1 MKMRTLFLGVLC
13 LSNAIAMTA
22 RADFVEFKVDDTI
35 VGTVDVR
42 GPSESA
48 YNEVVT
54 ESLDYAIWAKGHP
67 APTSGDT
74 TWKVTFAT
82 QQAPGQDRR
91 TFKGELRETW
101 SKYRI
106 VQKYLDA
113 PIHLNAA
120 NHLAPVR
127 RCNNVLNRLS
137 GAARA
142 EFLFKGTTLSLDN
155 AYSVHT
161 KVEELDGSQLH
172 MGTVWVPVRI
182 KCQPLSRTPWR
193 TTLRIEPANIQQ
205 VGKFLC
211 PMELKLYG
219 RVDSHR
225 KFDGEALFA
234 GTHYLSALTPLS
246 FKAEGGRNVTA
257 SYKMNWTKAGG
268 FTLEANDEP
277 RKQKLTFRFNIAD
290 TTGKLL
296 QSSVETVDVSCREIQ
311 TAVPKTSGSVKIDP
325 SN

>member
-1 MKMRTLFLGVLC
+1 M
-13 LSNAIAMTA
+13 
-22 RADFVEFKVDDTI
+22 
-35 VGTVDVR
+35 
-42 GPSESA
+42 
-48 YNEVVT
+48 
-54 ESLDYAIWAKGHP
+54 
-67 APTSGDT
+67 
-74 TWKVTFAT
+74 
-82 QQAPGQDRR
+82 
-91 TFKGELRETW
+91 
-101 SKYRI
+101 
-106 VQKYLDA
+106 
-113 PIHLNAA
+113 
-120 NHLAPVR
+120 APVR

-246 FKAEGGRNVTA
+246 SASTRPTSASVADREALWGRVRFTSNSGRSEA
-257 SYKMNWTKAGG
+257 GKNW
-268 FTLEANDEP
+268 
-277 RKQKLTFRFNIAD
+277 
-290 TTGKLL
+290 
-296 QSSVETVDVSCREIQ
+296 CW
-311 TAVPKTSGSVKIDP
+311 
-325 SN
+325 